1 MEKTIQVF
9 HSFAEAEKANNDYY
23 RSLSPATRVEILLEL
38 RARWQD
44 RKPNEASEGFKRVYR
59 IIKRQDLAD
68 LEHCESRSQ

>member
-23 RSLSPATRVEILLEL
+23 RSLSPARRVEILLEL
-38 RARWQD
+38 RAQWQD

-68 LEHCESRSQ
+68 LEHL